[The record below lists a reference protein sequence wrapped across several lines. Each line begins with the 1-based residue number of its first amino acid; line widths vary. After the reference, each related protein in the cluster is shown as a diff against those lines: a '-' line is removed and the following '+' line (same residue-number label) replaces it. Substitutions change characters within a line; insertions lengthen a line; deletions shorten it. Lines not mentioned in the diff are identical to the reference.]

1 MPQPDR
7 IRRMTPP
14 SEYKAPS
21 VIEKLFNQTFG
32 FLAGLGLAPSFI
44 YLLQVKGR
52 KSGKIYSTAINLM
65 DFRGKQFLV
74 APRGHTQW
82 VKNAEA
88 SGEVTLKRGAK
99 RRFRLRTLADT
110 EKSEV
115 LKEYLTRYKS
125 AVQKFFPLQP
135 DAGVDAFAKIAQSYP
150 AFELIPV

>member
-21 VIEKLFNQTFG
+21 ATEKLFNQTLG

-52 KSGKIYSTAINLM
+52 KSGKTYSTAVNLM

-74 APRGHTQW
+74 APRGRTQW

-99 RRFRLRTLADT
+99 RKFRLRTLADT
-110 EKSEV
+110 EKPEV
-115 LKEYLTRYKS
+115 LKEYLARY
-125 AVQKFFPLQP
+125 AR
-135 DAGVDAFAKIAQSYP
+135 GV
-150 AFELIPV
+150 

>member
-7 IRRMTPP
+7 IRGMT
-14 SEYKAPS
+14 SQREYKAPS
-21 VIEKLFNQTFG
+21 ALEKLFNQTFG

-52 KSGKIYSTAINLM
+52 KSGKTYSTAVNLM

-74 APRGHTQW
+74 APRGRTQW

-99 RRFRLRTLADT
+99 RKFRLRTLADT
-110 EKSEV
+110 EKPEV

-125 AVQKFFPLQP
+125 AVQKFFPVQP
-135 DAGVDAFAKIAQSYP
+135 DA
-150 AFELIPV
+150 

>member
-1 MPQPDR
+1 
-7 IRRMTPP
+7 MTPP

-21 VIEKLFNQTFG
+21 ATEKLFNQSFG

-52 KSGKIYSTAINLM
+52 KSGKTYSTAVNLM

-74 APRGHTQW
+74 APRGRTQW

-88 SGEVTLKRGAK
+88 SGEVILKRGARHK
-99 RRFRLRTLADT
+99 FRLRALADT
-110 EKSEV
+110 EKPEV

-125 AVQKFFPLQP
+125 AVQKFFPVQP
-135 DAGVDAFAKIAQSYP
+135 DAGIDAFAKIAEDYP
-150 AFELIPV
+150 AFELIPA